1 MKKTTTAQTTA
12 NKTATKETK
21 AILVNVEEVKR
32 ALTELKLDSKFKVVY
47 TANNEVQQIADI
59 HLINTDKTLSNQ
71 ACFRIG
77 FRKTV
82 YRFSSNRDFAN
93 CKFLKEHNAKIDSH
107 KRFEETLKDYDE
119 LKEAIKQACAD
130 YTTRHTSKQ
139 SATKE
144 KSEEQKKEA

>member
-1 MKKTTTAQTTA
+1 MKKTTTTTTTE
-12 NKTATKETK
+12 NKTTK
-21 AILVNVEEVKR
+21 ATISIDEVKR

-59 HLINTDKTLSNQ
+59 HLINSDKTLSSL

-93 CKFLKEHNAKIDSH
+93 CKFLKERNAKIDSH
-107 KRFEETLKDYDE
+107 KRFEETLKDYNE

-130 YTTRHTSKQ
+130 YTTRHASKQ

-144 KSEEQKKEA
+144 KSEVQKKEA